1 MPGFLPIRLQNFLHR
16 WQPGLRTLQIISELN
31 AAPCLVQGAVLLSM
45 QKERLEYM
53 LIHKMRLDDNMAVL
67 DINSGAVH
75 LVDDVIYDL
84 LDYYDGS
91 NDAEAMAALKD
102 KYSEEDLHDALEEMH
117 GLQDEGLLFSPSFD
131 VPPTF
136 AEKPIVKSLCLLVTH
151 DCNLRCGYCFADT
164 GSFGGCRQLM
174 SKETAEKAIEFAIEG
189 SKKRHNLEL
198 DMFGGEPL
206 MNWPV
211 VVHITEYVR
220 RREKETGKNIKLTLT
235 TNGTL
240 LNDDNIKFLN
250 DNRVM
255 LVLSLDGK
263 KETHDAMRPFPNK
276 AGSYDAAVRGFK
288 KVIDSR
294 EGKNYYLR
302 GTYTHFSTHFCEDVL
317 DMTKVGKEISVEPVV
332 GIDEPWVL
340 TEEDL
345 PVIFDEYD
353 KLARAYLERRREGN
367 PFDFFHFNV
376 ALDNGPCVAKRLAGC
391 GAGHEYYCITAD
403 GDIYPCHQF
412 VGREQYKMGTLDTG
426 IVTPEMVQKFRHTHV
441 LTKPEC
447 SKCWARF
454 FCSGGCHANADLIN
468 GDISK
473 PYEYG
478 CRLQKKRLEN
488 AIIVQAVLSAKAQEG
503 EDLRPHINNFTY
515 EK

>member
-1 MPGFLPIRLQNFLHR
+1 
-16 WQPGLRTLQIISELN
+16 
-31 AAPCLVQGAVLLSM
+31 
-45 QKERLEYM
+45 M

-67 DINSGAVH
+67 DVNSGAVH
-75 LVDDVIYDL
+75 LVDEVIYDL

-91 NDAEAMAALKD
+91 NDEAAVAALKD
-102 KYSEEDLHDALEEMH
+102 RYSEEDLRDALEELH
-117 GLQDEGLLFSPSFD
+117 GLQEEGLLFSPAFD

-136 AEKPIVKSLCLLVTH
+136 SETPILKSLCLHVAH
-151 DCNLRCGYCFADT
+151 DCNLRCGYCFAGT
-164 GSFGGCRQLM
+164 GDFGGCRELM
-174 SKETAEKAIEFAIEG
+174 SKETAEKAVEFAIKG
-189 SKKRHNLEL
+189 SRQRHNLEL
-198 DMFGGEPL
+198 DLFGGEPL
-206 MNWPV
+206 MNYDV
-211 VVHITEYVR
+211 VQHIVNYVR
-220 RREKETGKNIKLTLT
+220 KREKETGKNIKLTLT

-240 LNDDNIKFLN
+240 LNDENIKFLN

-302 GTYTHFSTHFCEDVL
+302 GTYTHFSRHFADEVL
-317 DMTKVGKEISVEPVV
+317 DMLKVGREISVEPVV
-332 GIDEPWVL
+332 GIDEPYVL

-345 PVIFDEYD
+345 PVLFEEYD
-353 KLARAYLERRREGN
+353 KLARAYLEKRRNGE

-391 GAGHEYYCITAD
+391 GAGHEYFAITPE

-412 VGREQYKMGTLDTG
+412 VGREQYKLGTLDTG
-426 IVTPEMVQKFRHTHV
+426 VVKNDLVQKFRHTHV
-441 LTKPEC
+441 MTKPEC

-478 CRLQKKRLEN
+478 CKLQKKRLEC
-488 AIIVQAVLSAKAQEG
+488 AIIIQALLAAEAQEG
-503 EDLRPHINNFTY
+503 KDMRPHINNFTY